1 MSEAGFPMEMG
12 GLSRQREAIGPAL
25 GRIPSGC
32 AILTAGFGS
41 QSTGVLVS
49 WFQQA
54 SFDPPA
60 VSVALRTTRPAAEL
74 VERSGRFLL
83 NVMDANPTPMFK
95 HFGRGFSMDED
106 AFEGLEV
113 TPTPYGTLLRSC
125 IAHLGCRLTQKVNV
139 GDHNLYIGT
148 VEAASEMPQPRQ
160 PYVHLRANG
169 FSY

>member
-1 MSEAGFPMEMG
+1 MS
-12 GLSRQREAIGPAL
+12 SRREAIGPAL

-32 AILTAGFGS
+32 AILTARHGS

-60 VSVALRTTRPAAEL
+60 VSVALRTGRPAADL

-83 NVMDANPTPMFK
+83 NIVESNPTPMFK
-95 HFGRGFSMDED
+95 HFGRGFSADED
-106 AFEGLEV
+106 AFAGLEV
-113 TPTPYGTLLRSC
+113 TPTYYGILIRSC

-139 GDHNLYIGT
+139 GDHDLYVGT
-148 VEAASEMPQPRQ
+148 IEAASEMPQPVQ
-160 PYVHLRANG
+160 PYVHLRSNG